1 MKTVLTQKELA
12 DRWGVTIKAITDWRN
27 AKVIQPI
34 EGIPAIRFS
43 KEYIEQLEGVTIE
56 KFSPLERKRL
66 ESELEKVKYQNEEL
80 KRILSNV
87 LSESSKVIAF

>member
-12 DRWGVTIKAITDWRN
+12 ERWGVTPKAITDWRN
-27 AKVIQPI
+27 AKVIQAI

-43 KEYIEQLEGVTIE
+43 VEYIQELEGVTIE

-66 ESELEKVKYQNEEL
+66 EMEVDKLKHQNDEL
-80 KRILSNV
+80 KRILGNV
-87 LSESSKVIAF
+87 LAESSKVISF